1 MWDGSHIWIT
11 FRVLDGEDAASSQLR
26 EDISMKRT
34 KQMLLAATAGAALF
48 ALTAC
53 GGGGGGGGG
62 TAADFSKDYSG
73 SLNVWGFENADEV
86 GTSRVD
92 VADKTVGGNDV
103 DVKLEAAA
111 FDAQKFTTRAAS
123 GNVPDVVQMDRQ
135 FVATYAAQGLVMPVD
150 KCFALYDVKPREYWY
165 PQVIDDVA
173 YGGDIYAVPQ
183 FYQPPAILLN
193 TRVMDEVG
201 VTIDDMNTSDQ
212 AAFLDAVKKMTVMD
226 GANPSRMGFDPQ
238 GVSKAGLW
246 MLSFGGQTIDK
257 DGKPALDN
265 ENNVKAIEFLKEIY
279 DAQGGYANAKSFVD
293 SFDVFGDN
301 NSYVAD
307 QVGGAVFDQWYPN
320 VLTSYADQVQ
330 LGATPVM
337 TQDGKPFTVASGS
350 SFVIPTKAKNPSA
363 ACAWLISLTSP
374 EAWQAAGEA
383 RAETTAND
391 PGRHGINTG
400 LFTGSPESDQAIR
413 DAYVKPSDYPGFD
426 QVIDTYYTVAANG
439 QSFGSSPAGQQIQ
452 TELQN
457 AVTSALLGEKAPA
470 DALKDAQDAA
480 MRAYNQVAG

>member
-1 MWDGSHIWIT
+1 
-11 FRVLDGEDAASSQLR
+11 
-26 EDISMKRT
+26 MKKT

-48 ALTAC
+48 TLTAC
-53 GGGGGGGGG
+53 GGGGNGQGA
-62 TAADFSKDYSG
+62 AADFSKDYSG
-73 SLNVWGFENADEV
+73 SLSVWGFENADEV
-86 GTSRVD
+86 GTSRVE
-92 VADKTVGGNDV
+92 VADKTVGEK
-103 DVKLEAAA
+103 DVKVELEAAA

-123 GNVPDVVQMDRQ
+123 GSVPDVVQMDRQ

-150 KCFALYDVKPREYWY
+150 KCFALYDIDPKEYWY
-165 PQVIDDVA
+165 PQVTDDVT
-173 YGGDIYAVPQ
+173 YDGGIYAVPQ

-193 TRVMDEVG
+193 TRVMDEAG
-201 VTIDDMNTSDQ
+201 VTIEDMNTSNQDV
-212 AAFLDAVKKMTVMD
+212 FLEAVKKMTVMD
-226 GANPSRMGFDPQ
+226 GANPTRMGFDPQ
-238 GVSKAGLW
+238 GPQKAGLW
-246 MLSFGGQTIDK
+246 MLAFGGKTIDA
-257 DGKPALDN
+257 DGKPALDDP
-265 ENNVKAIEFLKEIY
+265 NNVKAIEFLKKVY
-279 DAQGGYANAKSFVD
+279 DEQGGYANAKSFVD

-307 QVGGAVFDQWYPN
+307 QVGAAVFDQWYPN

-350 SFVIPTKAKNPSA
+350 SFVIPTSAKNPSA

-374 EAWQAAGEA
+374 EAWDAAGKA

-400 LFTGSPESDQAIR
+400 LFTGSPEADQAIR

-426 QVIDTYYTVAANG
+426 QTIDTYYTVAANG

-457 AVTSALLGEKAPA
+457 AVTSALLGEKSAE
-470 DALKDAQDAA
+470 DALKAAQEAA

>member
-1 MWDGSHIWIT
+1 MSTIT
-11 FRVLDGEDAASSQLR
+11 R
-26 EDISMKRT
+26 
-34 KQMLLAATAGAALF
+34 MLLAATAGAALF
-48 ALTAC
+48 TLTAC
-53 GGGGGGGGG
+53 GGAGGGGAP
-62 TAADFSKDYSG
+62 AAEFSDDYSG
-73 SLNVWGFENADEV
+73 SLSVWGFENTDEV
-86 GTSRVD
+86 GTARLD
-92 VADKTVGGNDV
+92 VADAAVGGNDV
-103 DVKLEAAA
+103 EVELEAAA

-123 GNVPDVVQMDRQ
+123 GDVPDVVQMDRQ

-150 KCFALYDVKPREYWY
+150 TCFELYDVDAKQYWY
-165 PQVIDDVA
+165 PQVVDDVT
-173 YGGDIYAVPQ
+173 YDGEVYAVPQ

-193 TRVMDEVG
+193 TRVMDEAG
-201 VTIDDMNTSDQ
+201 VTIDDMNTSDPE
-212 AAFLDAVKKMTVMD
+212 AFLDAVTKLTVMD
-226 GANPSRMGFDPQ
+226 GANPTRMGFDPQ

-246 MLSFGGQTIDK
+246 MLSFGGQTIDQ
-257 DGKPALDN
+257 DGKPALDD
-265 ENNVKAIEFLKEIY
+265 ENNAKAIDFLTQIY

-307 QVGGAVFDQWYPN
+307 QVGAAVFDQWYPN

-337 TQDGKPFTVASGS
+337 TQDGEPFTVASGS
-350 SFVIPTKAKNPSA
+350 SFVIPTSAKNPSA

-374 EAWQAAGEA
+374 EAWQAAGQA

-391 PGRHGINTG
+391 PDRHGINTG

-426 QVIDTYYTVAANG
+426 QTIDTYYTVAASG

-457 AVTSALLGEKAPA
+457 AVTAALLGEKSPA